1 MNSYD
6 ISAAKASLAKAR
18 ARAKKAASDTDRAF
32 WQSIIRDWLKTI
44 RQLEQQEAPR

>member
-18 ARAKKAASDTDRAF
+18 ARAKKAATETDQAF
-32 WQSIIRDWLKTI
+32 WQSIIRDWLALI
-44 RQLEQQEAPR
+44 RQLEQQEASR